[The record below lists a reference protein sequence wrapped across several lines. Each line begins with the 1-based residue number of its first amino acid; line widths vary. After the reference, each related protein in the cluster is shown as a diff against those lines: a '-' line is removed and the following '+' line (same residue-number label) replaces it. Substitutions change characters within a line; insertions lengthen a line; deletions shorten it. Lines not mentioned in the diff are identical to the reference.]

1 MTQPEQPETIQLGDV
16 RRFTLRPGDRL
27 AVIAPPE
34 IDTPQKLAWFR
45 SAVNGHVDVP
55 VVVFPHGTD
64 LGVVSP
70 RQGHEPPCPCPLCT
84 DDPAVEARTIRY
96 PAPLSRS
103 EQ

>member
-1 MTQPEQPETIQLGDV
+1 MNAPEQPEPIQLGDV
-16 RRFTLRPGDRL
+16 RRLDLRPGDRL

-34 IDTPQKLAWFR
+34 LDTLQQLAWFR
-45 SAVNGHVDVP
+45 SAVNDQVDVP
-55 VVVFPHGTD
+55 VVVFPHGTE
-64 LGVVSP
+64 LGVVGP
-70 RQGHEPPCPCPLCT
+70 RQGHEAPCPCPLCT